1 LHNLYLQPF
10 QKKAHKNYLLGFNDF
25 ERFDKMN
32 RNLRQFQVN
41 TCIYCLCLCDFYIQD
56 CHGIVNLY
64 TQPVGVWGVGG
75 GVIGLQGKSKTKYVH
90 VVPSSQ
96 IVKKESLPELKE
108 FISFVY
114 STVGSLGACL
124 SGIYPGRRCWPRQGA
139 PSPEQVFRSAL
150 AGAHAEVL

>member
-1 LHNLYLQPF
+1 VISIYKIVMVLLTYIHS
-10 QKKAHKNYLLGFNDF
+10 LLG
-25 ERFDKMN
+25 
-32 RNLRQFQVN
+32 
-41 TCIYCLCLCDFYIQD
+41 C
-56 CHGIVNLY
+56 G
-64 TQPVGVWGVGG
+64 GWGG